1 MPYLAVYGTL
11 KKGHSNHDVY
21 LKDAKFIGK
30 GITVEKYVL
39 VEQVIPFCIP
49 PNKVEG
55 GEKIASRIKVE
66 VYEVNEETLRKIDK
80 LEGHPNWYIRK
91 LIDIEMETGET
102 VKAWF
107 YEYPQRIEGR
117 IIRGVNGVAEF

>member
-11 KKGHSNHDVY
+11 KKGYANHEVY

-39 VEQVIPFCIP
+39 VEQFIPFCIP
-49 PNKVEG
+49 PNKFED
-55 GEKIASRIKVE
+55 GEEIASRIRVE
-66 VYEVNEETLRKIDK
+66 VYEVDEETLRKIDK

-91 LIDIEMETGET
+91 LIDIEMETGEI

-107 YEYPQRIEGR
+107 YEYPQRVEGR